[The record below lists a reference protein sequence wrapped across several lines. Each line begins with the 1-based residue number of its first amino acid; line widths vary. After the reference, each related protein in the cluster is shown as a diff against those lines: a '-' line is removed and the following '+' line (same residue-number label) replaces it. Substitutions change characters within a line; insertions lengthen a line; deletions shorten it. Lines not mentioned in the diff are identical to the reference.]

1 MRIMVTVNRMTRY
14 TRDWV
19 LLRKLVEQL
28 VDGAR
33 HTGTPGAV
41 RFLEAIYEEVC
52 QREEAA
58 QQRKET

>member
-1 MRIMVTVNRMTRY
+1 MVTVNRMTRY

-33 HTGTPGAV
+33 HAGTPGAV
-41 RFLEAIYEEVC
+41 RFLEAVYEEVC
-52 QREEAA
+52 QREQAA
-58 QQRKET
+58 RQREET